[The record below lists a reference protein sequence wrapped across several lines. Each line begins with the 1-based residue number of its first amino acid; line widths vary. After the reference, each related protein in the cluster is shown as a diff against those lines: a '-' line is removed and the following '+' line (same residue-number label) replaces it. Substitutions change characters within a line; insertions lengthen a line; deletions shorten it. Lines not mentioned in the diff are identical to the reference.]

1 MFTLDTYL
9 GHVQRLYASA
19 PTELVQLISFDG
31 EAAIVQPLSQL
42 LNSTPALRSTSYTS
56 HVRSFFS
63 DSRPFADLI
72 AAYLLFCRDAPPPDE
87 ADDPTALNTSY
98 SLLED
103 CYKCVQRRPRPRP
116 LGGCAHVGV
125 VLFPFHRQAD
135 KLFAQG
141 DSAWFVPILR
151 SLTSTLIQ
159 VALKFSTKAGTIM
172 GDRKLIKA
180 GEAARLLSRPM
191 GVAASDRSKETPSKR
206 SALFFLVNS
215 TFKVYFA
222 MHNLRLCDTILSNT
236 SNAVGGSF
244 SEERFYP
251 KSDRVTFAYY
261 RGRVWLYQRRLPLA
275 RNELR
280 KALGLVEEQ
289 AWGNTR
295 LILIYLIAASLP
307 LGILPT
313 VHLLREYDLDDQY
326 EGLLLALTKGNYVQ
340 VLAELDRHR
349 AWHLSKGNY
358 LLLKEKLQV
367 ICWRNL
373 VRTTRSSRLASL
385 LIMTHGKPL
394 PPSGP
399 PTLSL
404 NALVVT
410 ARIAFGDQSLDLD
423 DVEGMCTSLMDQGYL
438 KAYIMHSKALL
449 VLQKSASFGF
459 PPISSVHP

>member
-9 GHVQRLYASA
+9 GHVQRLYVSA
-19 PTELVQLISFDG
+19 PTELVQLISFDS
-31 EAAIVQPLSQL
+31 EAAIVQQLSQL

-56 HVRSFFS
+56 HARSFFS

-87 ADDPTALNTSY
+87 ADDPNALNTSY

-103 CYKCVQRRPRPRP
+103 CYK
-116 LGGCAHVGV
+116 
-125 VLFPFHRQAD
+125 QAD

-141 DSAWFVPILR
+141 DSAWVVPILR
-151 SLTSTLIQ
+151 SLTLTLIQ
-159 VALKFSTKAGTIM
+159 VALKAGTIM

-244 SEERFYP
+244 SEERYYP

-313 VHLLREYDLDDQY
+313 VHLLQEYDLDDQY
-326 EGLLLALTKGNYVQ
+326 EGLLLALTVSDKGNYVQ

-373 VRTTRSSRLASL
+373 VRTTTSSRLSSL

-449 VLQKSASFGF
+449 VLQKSATFGF

>member
-31 EAAIVQPLSQL
+31 EAAIVQQLSQL
-42 LNSTPALRSTSYTS
+42 LNSTPALRSTSYSS

-103 CYKCVQRRPRPRP
+103 CYK
-116 LGGCAHVGV
+116 
-125 VLFPFHRQAD
+125 QAD

-159 VALKFSTKAGTIM
+159 VALKAGTIM

-373 VRTTRSSRLASL
+373 VRTTL

-438 KAYIMHSKALL
+438 KAYIMHSKVLL

-459 PPISSVHP
+459 PLISSVHP

>member
-1 MFTLDTYL
+1 MLTLDTYL
-9 GHVQRLYASA
+9 SQVQQLYGSA
-19 PTELVQLISFDG
+19 PSELVQLISFDR
-31 EAAIVQPLSQL
+31 EAAIVQQLSQL

-56 HVRSFFS
+56 HARSFLS

-72 AAYLLFCRDAPPPDE
+72 ASYLLFCRDVAPPHDD
-87 ADDPTALNTSY
+87 DDPTALNASC

-103 CYKCVQRRPRPRP
+103 CYK
-116 LGGCAHVGV
+116 
-125 VLFPFHRQAD
+125 QAD
-135 KLFAQG
+135 KVFTQG

-151 SLTSTLIQ
+151 SLTSTLIH
-159 VALKFSTKAGTIM
+159 VALKVGHTPCFTVQQLSPILILYNCRPWAGTSSR
-172 GDRKLIKA
+172 DHKLIKA

-244 SEERFYP
+244 SEERYYP

-275 RNELR
+275 RNELK

-307 LGILPT
+307 LGIFPT
-313 VHLLREYDLDDQY
+313 VQLMQEYDLDDQY
-326 EGLLLALTKGNYVQ
+326 ERLLLALTKGNYVQ
-340 VLAELDRHR
+340 VLAELDQHR

-373 VRTTRSSRLASL
+373 ARTTL
-385 LIMTHGKPL
+385 LIMTNGSPL

-404 NALVVT
+404 HALVVT
-410 ARIAFGDQSLDLD
+410 ARIAFGDETLDLD

-449 VLQKSASFGF
+449 VLQKSPTFGF